1 MQGKTQT
8 DLVPVETIDKVPI
21 AMFTGTV
28 DEMCS
33 HSHAL
38 EYAKK
43 IGDAVVAV
51 ESFSLRDH
59 SYWSYAS
66 DEDFMTKLVAQ
77 LQTPASEQEQLAAK
91 VEQMFLS

>member
-1 MQGKTQT
+1 
-8 DLVPVETIDKVPI
+8 
-21 AMFTGTV
+21 MFTGTV

-66 DEDFMTKLVAQ
+66 DADFMTKLVAQ
-77 LQTPASEQEQLAAK
+77 L
-91 VEQMFLS
+91 

>member
-21 AMFTGTV
+21 AMFTGTI

-51 ESFSLRDH
+51 DAAAEVTVGKAEFKVSQESAKRD
-59 SYWSYAS
+59 AC
-66 DEDFMTKLVAQ
+66 
-77 LQTPASEQEQLAAK
+77 
-91 VEQMFLS
+91 